1 MAETPEEYEAA
12 LKREREHY
20 VRYSIKDRLEAV
32 DAELQRL
39 ASEKATPDNEQATP
53 NEPQPVEHKRSKR

>member
-1 MAETPEEYEAA
+1 MAETPEDYEAA

-20 VRYSIKDRLEAV
+20 VRYSLKDRLADV

-39 ASEKATPDNEQATP
+39 ASEKATPNNEQATP
-53 NEPQPVEHKRSKR
+53 NEPQPVQQRRPKR